1 MATDRI
7 PAGLEWLL
15 RQNLTQ
21 SEVAGLNPCVPGEFT
36 LRNNYY
42 VNTGT
47 PEVLYGGAEESTLPL
62 VAGRWYLLPASFNQS
77 HADVVQQAIP
87 VARARERMR

>member
-1 MATDRI
+1 VSADRI
-7 PAGLEWLL
+7 PPGLEWLL
-15 RQNLTQ
+15 GQNLTQ

-47 PEVLYGGAEESTLPL
+47 PEVIYGGAEESTLPL
-62 VAGRWYLLPASFNQS
+62 VAGRWYLLPGSFNQS
-77 HADVVQQAIP
+77 HAGLVQQAIP
-87 VARARERMR
+87 VARARERIR